1 MRKTVCCIRCR
12 IKLHPTDWELL
23 KYKNQ
28 MPICDECDIK
38 YSNENKAFC
47 YQDRPT
53 NKEVQKK

>member
-1 MRKTVCCIRCR
+1 MKKTVCCIRCR
-12 IKLHPTDWELL
+12 IKLLPTDWELL

-38 YSNENKAFC
+38 YSNENKALS

-53 NKEVQKK
+53 NKEVQ

>member
-23 KYKNQ
+23 KYNNQ

-38 YSNENKAFC
+38 YSNENKALS
-47 YQDRPT
+47 YQDTLT
-53 NKEVQKK
+53 NKDVQKK